1 MTELTNSSQNVGVV
15 EATQICP
22 EFANIKQ
29 QILSSKI
36 KIYIFM
42 SFYAY
47 DLQKL
52 VHPLPPPL
60 KSIDWKGLKS
70 KYVCTA

>member
-1 MTELTNSSQNVGVV
+1 MTELTNSSQN
-15 EATQICP
+15 CP
-22 EFANIKQ
+22 KFANIK
-29 QILSSKI
+29 SKI
-36 KIYIFM
+36 KVYIFM

-60 KSIDWKGLKS
+60 KSIDRKGLK
-70 KYVCTA
+70 VQICTA